1 MSGSVTIRFEK
12 SSGEQIEV
20 QARAGISVMEAAI
33 MNNIGGIEA
42 ECGGA
47 CICATCHVY
56 CDRIDDGVL
65 SEMTSEE
72 DDMLDMV
79 SGERRPTSRLSCQLR
94 VSDRLQD
101 AVFILPEPAF

>member
-94 VSDRLQD
+94 VSDRLRD
-101 AVFILPEPAF
+101 AVFILPEPTF